1 MLQRRR
7 QDRED
12 NLIVGQ
18 LVASQNK
25 VPYNYHYDD
34 ETIQCYFVEIG
45 REWVREMAELTRKY
59 QTKLEEVQA
68 RNKELRLELAEVQV

>member
-1 MLQRRR
+1 MR
-7 QDRED
+7 Q
-12 NLIVGQ
+12 
-18 LVASQNK
+18 
-25 VPYNYHYDD
+25 Y
-34 ETIQCYFVEIG
+34 YFVEIG